1 MQQFIVGLDIGSHT
15 IKAAVGEL
23 KKGGKPS
30 VVRLIKMPS
39 QGMRKGVVDDL
50 TEVAQ
55 SLSAVLFEIKKV
67 SKSALKNVFL
77 GIGGPDVK
85 VQTSNGAVA
94 VSRSDSEIYQ
104 DDVNRAIQ
112 GSQAVTLPPNRM
124 VIHFLVKEYVVDGVR
139 DIRDPLGMTGNRL
152 EVNSLVIDGFAP
164 AIKNA
169 TKCVEMLGGGLGNL
183 ILSPLASARAI
194 LTKRQKDLGVALVDI
209 GFGKTGISIYEENRL
224 LHSAIF
230 PIGSGNVTND
240 LAIGLKTAVET
251 AEAIKLSF
259 GTALAK
265 EVSVR
270 EMVELQK
277 IDSRLRGTVSKK
289 FISDIIEVRLAEIF
303 EFVNNE
309 LKTVNKTGRL
319 PAGVVLVGGG
329 AKCPG
334 IVDLARQ
341 ELKLAAQVGIPDLSE
356 LVIPSGELA
365 LQAEDPEFACAVGL
379 LLWGSDQSLGKKT
392 QRSSLGNSLRNVFR
406 YFVP

>member
-15 IKAAVGEL
+15 IKTAVGEL
-23 KKGGKPS
+23 KRGGKPS
-30 VVRLIKMPS
+30 LLRLIKMPS
-39 QGMRKGVVDDL
+39 QGMRKGMVDDL

-55 SLSAVLFEIKKV
+55 SLSAVLFEIKKI
-67 SKSALKNVFL
+67 SKAALKNIFL
-77 GIGGPDVK
+77 GIGGPDIK

-112 GSQAVTLPPNRM
+112 GSQAVMLPPNRM

-152 EVNSLVIDGFAP
+152 EVNSLVIDGFTP

-341 ELKLAAQVGIPDLSE
+341 ELKLAAQVGVPDFSE

-379 LLWGSDQSLGKKT
+379 LLWGNDQSLGKKA
-392 QRSSLGNSLRNVFR
+392 QRFSVGNSLRNAFR